1 MELARGMTMRK
12 LGVIGTSKHT
22 GTLITFKPDPTIF
35 TITTEFKFEIL
46 ANRLR
51 ELAFLN
57 PGVEITLTDERVENK
72 VERFYYRA
80 GIEEFV
86 KQLGKNKQVL
96 HPKVITL
103 NGRRQIKVENRD
115 EDVYVECVL
124 KYNYRYNDQILC
136 IANNISIP
144 NSGTQ

>member
-1 MELARGMTMRK
+1 MAFARGVTTDK
-12 LGVIGTSKHT
+12 LSVIGKAKHS

-35 TITTEFKFEIL
+35 TITTEFKFDIL

-57 PGVEITLTDERVENK
+57 PGVEITLTDERNEK
-72 VERFYYRA
+72 SERFIYKD

-96 HPKVITL
+96 HPKVIALT
-103 NGRRQIKVENRD
+103 GKRSIKPD
-115 EDVYVECVL
+115 
-124 KYNYRYNDQILC
+124 
-136 IANNISIP
+136 A
-144 NSGTQ
+144 G